1 MPEHGEMEA
10 MLDANGERSLAE
22 FPDDAAWAEL
32 KAEVMGAYAPD
43 PDEGGSDGDR

>member
-32 KAEVMGAYAPD
+32 KADVESQHALEEVP
-43 PDEGGSDGDR
+43 DGDD